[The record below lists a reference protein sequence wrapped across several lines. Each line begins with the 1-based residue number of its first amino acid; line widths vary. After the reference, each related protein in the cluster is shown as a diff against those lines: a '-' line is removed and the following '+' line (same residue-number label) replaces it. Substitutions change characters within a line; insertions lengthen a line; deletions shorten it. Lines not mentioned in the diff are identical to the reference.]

1 MAGINKA
8 IIIGNLGADPE
19 YRAFQDGTGITTF
32 SVATSESWKDRNTG
46 EPQERTEW
54 HRIVARGKLADIC
67 RQYLAKGSKV
77 YIEGPLRTRK
87 YQAKDG
93 SDRYTTEI
101 VIGGFGS
108 SMQMLDSRNAG
119 GGQGPRTQAPS
130 QGNQSQGTAS
140 PGDWQGPDGPAFD
153 DDIPF

>member
-1 MAGINKA
+1 MAGVNKA
-8 IIIGNLGADPE
+8 IVIGNLGADPE
-19 YRAFQDGTGITTF
+19 YRSFPDGNGIATF

-46 EPQERTEW
+46 EKQERTEW

-77 YIEGPLRTRK
+77 YIEGQLRTRK
-87 YQAKDG
+87 YQTQDG
-93 SDRYTTEI
+93 QERYTTEI

-108 SMQMLDSRNAG
+108 SMQMLDSRAAN
-119 GGQGPRTQAPS
+119 GGQSHQTQAPS
-130 QGNQSQGTAS
+130 QDNHTQGTA
-140 PGDWQGPDGPAFD
+140 PGGDWQEPGGFD